1 MKRAVALSFL
11 LATAVRPSYGAKDKT
26 RVSEPYPIALAGTG
40 AAVLMELSTNTP
52 FIVLFGLVE

>member
-1 MKRAVALSFL
+1 MKLAVALSFL
-11 LATAVRPSYGAKDKT
+11 LATAVSPSYGAKDKT
-26 RVSEPYPIALAGTG
+26 RVSEPYSIALAGTG